1 MDRFS
6 ASQSNSRCFKFE
18 GIKTLGR
25 RFGFNSLLC
34 HSTPLK
40 NMGAEVGDPTFKL
53 VAEVVSVW
61 KRDGDICQ
69 PAAIGKLANI
79 GNAKSLTRKDVDCN
93 HALLEPVLVHFGI
106 SPAIKYHW

>member
-6 ASQSNSRCFKFE
+6 ASQSNLRCFKFE
-18 GIKTLGR
+18 GIKTLGS

-69 PAAIGKLANI
+69 LAAIGKLANI

-106 SPAIKYHW
+106 SPAIKYW